1 MFPFLYEELS
11 HAPHALV
18 GDLCRFLKTEVPAN
32 LSEVL
37 RVRENASPRSQAGQ
51 LLSRPFF
58 QVSYAL
64 EKFTP
69 IKARRLREL
78 GARLGTRLDENF
90 APLQID
96 LDQDMARELRKDWE
110 NSSAAD
116 ERYPRTR
123 FVGVLGTPA
132 GRSGAGLDRT
142 ACPL

>member
-1 MFPFLYEELS
+1 LDLFLQQKVFPFLYEELS
-11 HAPHALV
+11 HAPQALV

-37 RVRENASPRSQAGQ
+37 RARENASPRSQAGQ

-69 IKARRLREL
+69 IEARRLREL

-96 LDQDMARELRKDWE
+96 LDQDMERELRKDWE
-110 NSSAAD
+110 TLLRRMSAIRGRDLSAPSERPPAD
-116 ERYPRTR
+116 Q
-123 FVGVLGTPA
+123 VPA
-132 GRSGAGLDRT
+132 
-142 ACPL
+142 